1 VDARQIDAASV
12 AQRLIQLH
20 LAVKPGEQVL
30 LVADPETELAMAYA
44 LAAAVQA
51 AGAEYTLA
59 LMPSRTAQ
67 RATELTP
74 IIERGLEAA
83 DVLIGLTRTAGAPT
97 YARKVTELL
106 AARRLRSLSMVMRS
120 LDNWTKGA
128 ATADY
133 EALERLGWH
142 LAAIWG
148 RGERV
153 EITSPSGT
161 HLIAGVGKRPVMGQV
176 VIVECGLAREP
187 GREAAFSDGE
197 ISQRPATASAH
208 GRLVVDGPIAL
219 IGGGD
224 DPVTLEV
231 EAGKVVQVEGGRRAR
246 RLQQILEEVPGAD
259 HIAEIGLGLNLNA
272 LRNDDFE
279 EEKKAAGNVHVA
291 LGSDLFYGGD
301 HACAVHLDMVIRSA
315 TFRVD
320 GEPLCVEGRLQAGAA
335 GALGGPAGGRGGGG
349 RGG

>member
-1 VDARQIDAASV
+1 MNARHIDAMSV
-12 AQRLIQLH
+12 AQRLVQLH
-20 LAVKPGEQVL
+20 LGVKPGEQVL
-30 LVADPETELAMAYA
+30 LVADPETDLEMAYA
-44 LAAAVQA
+44 LAGAVQA

-59 LMPSRTAQ
+59 FMPSRAAR
-67 RATELTP
+67 RATDLTP
-74 IIERGLEAA
+74 VIERGLEAA

-97 YARKVTELL
+97 YAKKVAELL
-106 AARRLRSLSMVMRS
+106 AAKRLRSLSMVMRS

-133 EALERLGWH
+133 EALDRLGWH
-142 LAAIWG
+142 LAALWAAG
-148 RGERV
+148 QRV
-153 EITSPSGT
+153 EITAPGGT
-161 HLIAGVGKRPVMGQV
+161 RFSAGVGKRPVMDQI

-197 ISQRPATASAH
+197 ISQRPATGTAE
-208 GRLVVDGPIAL
+208 GRLVIDGPIAL

-224 DPVTLEV
+224 DPVV
-231 EAGKVVQVEGGRRAR
+231 IDVAGGKVTRVEGGRRAR

-259 HIAEIGLGLNLNA
+259 HIAEIGLGLNPNA

-291 LGSDLFYGGD
+291 LGNDRFYGGD
-301 HACAVHLDMVIRSA
+301 HDCAVHLDMVIRSA

-320 GEPLCVEGRLQAGAA
+320 GEALFVEGKLQAGMGQA
-335 GALGGPAGGRGGGG
+335 
-349 RGG
+349 